1 MLGHRDAAALDRAAP
16 FRDLGLDSLGM
27 TELSDRLTGALNTE
41 LTTATLFSY
50 PSAEALVGHLR
61 GDHARGAAGEPAAAA
76 VVTAAVRAGSADP
89 VVIVGMG
96 CRYPGGVVS
105 PDDLWRV
112 VVDGLDV
119 TGDFPADRGWDLEGL
134 FDPDPERVG
143 TTYTRRGGFLYGAGE
158 FD

>member
-1 MLGHRDAAALDRAAP
+1 M
-16 FRDLGLDSLGM
+16 
-27 TELSDRLTGALNTE
+27 
-41 LTTATLFSY
+41 
-50 PSAEALVGHLR
+50 
-61 GDHARGAAGEPAAAA
+61 
-76 VVTAAVRAGSADP
+76 TAAVRAGSADP

-158 FD
+158 FDAGFFGMSPREALATDPQQRLMLQV